1 MYAAL
6 PEFFGINYTVIGF
19 IRCAESRKLIRVC
32 RPVEIAGIHDRT
44 AQRHRMT
51 VHIFGGGMRYDTTP
65 HLNGLQL
72 IGVGNVLSTING
84 T

>member
-6 PEFFGINYTVIGF
+6 PNFFGINYTVIGF

-32 RPVEIAGIHDRT
+32 RPVEIAGIYDRT

-51 VHIFGGGMRYDTTP
+51 VHIFGGGMRYDIDP
-65 HLNGLQL
+65 PFERIAVDRGRERVVND
-72 IGVGNVLSTING
+72 
-84 T
+84 